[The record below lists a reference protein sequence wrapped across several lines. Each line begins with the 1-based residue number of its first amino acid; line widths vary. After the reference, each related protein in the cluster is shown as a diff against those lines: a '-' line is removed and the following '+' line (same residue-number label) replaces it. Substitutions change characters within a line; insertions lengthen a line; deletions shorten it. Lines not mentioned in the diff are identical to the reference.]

1 MMTTENSIAPIT
13 SIEYKEYFDNGINY
27 VKYKEQMA
35 NDFVTN
41 SDTKIKEY
49 IALNQQRMRRVE
61 KTFELSDKVT
71 QEVENLK
78 NKTYWL
84 VLTEHWC
91 GDASQII
98 PALHKIEAA
107 SQGKLEM
114 KLVYRD
120 QNLKLMDQYLTNN
133 GRAVP
138 KLIQLDSNYTVIGV
152 WGPRPAFAQKLVNEL
167 KANPATADSYANEL
181 HLWYAKDKQKS
192 LELEISELI
201 LQSNLLSVDCLS

>member
-1 MMTTENSIAPIT
+1 MMTTENSIATIT

-35 NDFVTN
+35 NDFFTN

-71 QEVENLK
+71 LEVENLK

-98 PALHKIEAA
+98 PALHKIEAE
-107 SQGKLEM
+107 SQGKIEM

-138 KLIQLDSNYTVIGV
+138 KLIQFDSNYNVTGV

-167 KANPATADSYANEL
+167 KSNPTTADTYANEL
-181 HLWYAKDKQKS
+181 HLWYAKDKQQS
-192 LELEISELI
+192 LEIEISELV

>member
-1 MMTTENSIAPIT
+1 MTTENSIAPIT
-13 SIEYKEYFDNGINY
+13 SLEYKEYFDNGINY
-27 VKYKEQMA
+27 AKYKDQMA
-35 NDFVTN
+35 DDLDSNPD
-41 SDTKIKEY
+41 SKIKEY
-49 IALNQQRMRRVE
+49 INLNQRRMHRVE
-61 KTFELSDKVT
+61 KTFTISDRLT

-91 GDASQII
+91 GDASQIL
-98 PALHKIEAA
+98 PALHKIETA
-107 SQGKLEM
+107 SNGKIEM

-133 GRAVP
+133 GRSIP
-138 KLIQLDSNYTVIGV
+138 KLIQLDSNYNVTGV

-167 KANPATADSYANEL
+167 KSNPATADTYANEL

-192 LELEISELI
+192 LEIEISALL
-201 LQSNLLSVDCLS
+201 LQSHLLCIDCLS